1 MSDGDVDEASP
12 IDRGARQRE
21 EDVARL
27 HLATVELEVAALREH
42 GGRDLS
48 KPRQAVHDH
57 GIQAGH
63 RASRMA
69 SSGAFVCSIGPS
81 GSTCS
86 VRSVAA
92 VICANTG
99 AATMP
104 P

>member
-1 MSDGDVDEASP
+1 MKASRVRLGDLSVGFTQA
-12 IDRGARQRE
+12 
-21 EDVARL
+21 
-27 HLATVELEVAALREH
+27 LAAALREH
-42 GGRDLS
+42 GRRDRAE
-48 KPRQAVHDH
+48 PRQAVHDD

-63 RASRMA
+63 RASRIA
-69 SSGAFVCSIGPS
+69 SSGAFVSSIGPS
-81 GSTCS
+81 GATCS